1 MALAITDKDIQNFSV
16 LFISIEYE
24 VGMSLEEREREKQ
37 NEKVK

>member
-24 VGMSLEEREREKQ
+24 VGMSLEEREKQ